1 MSAARPECIVLSPAG
16 AVWEQRSLLVLHWR
30 SDTARSFVEH
40 WRPLVD
46 EGWTLVAP
54 QSSQVCDA
62 TTFCWDDADLALREI
77 RQHLDDCR
85 RLRGM
90 DLGGMVIAG
99 ASQGARLALELA
111 VEAGLP
117 ALCVIPSFPEGY
129 DVSRLT
135 SMAGHVPVGFILGE
149 RDPASERAR
158 QVITTLES
166 AGVPLVIREMKGIGH
181 DLPEGFASVA
191 GELLGQLVD
200 AGRSIPR
207 DTADGRHSG
216 GLESDP

>member
-1 MSAARPECIVLSPAG
+1 MSSARPACIVLSPAG
-16 AVWEQRSLLVLHWR
+16 AVWEQRSLLLLHR
-30 SDTARSFVEH
+30 RGDTARRFLEH

-54 QSSQVCDA
+54 QSSQVCDTA
-62 TTFCWDDADLALREI
+62 AFCWDDAELGLREI

-90 DLGGMVIAG
+90 DPGGMVIAG

-111 VEAGLP
+111 MEAGVP
-117 ALCVIPSFPEGY
+117 ALCVVPWFPAGY

-149 RDPASERAR
+149 RDPANEQAR
-158 QVITTLES
+158 PVIMTLES
-166 AGVPLVIREMKGIGH
+166 AGVPLVTHEMKGMGH
-181 DLPEGFASVA
+181 DLPEGFASHARSVLA
-191 GELLGQLVD
+191 RLVD
-200 AGRSIPR
+200 AGAPWRQS
-207 DTADGRHSG
+207 GR
-216 GLESDP
+216 